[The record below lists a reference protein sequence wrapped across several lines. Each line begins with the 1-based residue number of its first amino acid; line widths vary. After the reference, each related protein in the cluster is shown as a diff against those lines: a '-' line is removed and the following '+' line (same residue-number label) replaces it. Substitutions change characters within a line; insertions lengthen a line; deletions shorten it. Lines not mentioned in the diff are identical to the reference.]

1 MAATLGELAGRFG
14 LVLHGD
20 PDVVIDGVGTLR
32 EAGPSELAFL
42 ANPRYRRQLA
52 DTRAGAVVL
61 TAADAAE
68 CPVPALV
75 AGNPYAAYA
84 RIASLL
90 HPPPAVVA
98 GVHPSAVV
106 STGARL
112 GPGCSIGAQCYV
124 GPEVVLGGGVL
135 VGPGCVLNG
144 EISVGEGV
152 RLVARV
158 TLTGRVVVGRRT
170 IIHPGAVLGA
180 DGFGFAP
187 DRDGWV
193 KVPQLGGVRV
203 GDDVEIGANT
213 TIDCGAIGDT
223 VIEDGV
229 KLDNQIQV
237 AHNVTIGRGT
247 AIAAQVG
254 ISGST
259 RIGAGCLLA
268 GQVGVAGHLEIAD
281 GVIVLGGTAVTSSI
295 REPGEYSG
303 LLPGTAAAKWRRTV
317 ARLHRIEDM
326 HQRLKALE
334 KTQTTGA
341 ATGEA
346 GEREPT

>member
-14 LVLHGD
+14 LTLHGD
-20 PDVVIDGVGTLR
+20 PDAVIDGVGTLR
-32 EAGPSELAFL
+32 DAGTKEIAFF
-42 ANPRYRRQLA
+42 ANPRYRRQLRE
-52 DTRAGAVVL
+52 TRAGAVVL
-61 TAADAAE
+61 AAADVADS
-68 CPVPALV
+68 PVPVLV
-75 AGNPYAAYA
+75 SGNPYASYA
-84 RIASLL
+84 RIASAL
-90 HPPPAVVA
+90 HPPAAPPPGIHPNAVVA
-98 GVHPSAVV
+98 PGATLGEGVSV
-106 STGARL
+106 
-112 GPGCSIGAQCYV
+112 GAQCYV
-124 GPEVVLGGGVL
+124 GPAVVLHAGV
-135 VGPGCVLNG
+135 VIGPGCVLDG
-144 EISVGEGV
+144 EITVGEGS

-158 TLTGRVVVGRRT
+158 TLVGSVTLGRRA
-170 IIHPGAVLGA
+170 IVHPGAVLGA

-213 TIDCGAIGDT
+213 TIDRGAIGDT
-223 VIEDGV
+223 VLEDGV

-237 AHNVTIGRGT
+237 GHNVSIGRGT

-268 GQVGVAGHLEIAD
+268 GQVGIAGHLEIAD
-281 GVIVLGGTAVTSSI
+281 RVIVLGGTAVTSSI
-295 REPGEYSG
+295 REAGEYSG
-303 LLPGTAAAKWRRTV
+303 LVPGTAAAKWRRTV

-334 KTQTTGA
+334 KTHNVGGA
-341 ATGEA
+341 TSDPD
-346 GEREPT
+346 EREQT